1 MKIKDLIKEL
11 EKLDGEKTI
20 GVVWEDCISINECEM
35 EIRSKEKF
43 NKDRDENLKLFDY
56 YV

>member
-20 GVVWEDCISINECEM
+20 GTSWEDN
-35 EIRSKEKF
+35 IRIEEHDLRIYSKEKF
-43 NKDRDENLKLFDY
+43 NELREENLKQFDY
-56 YV
+56 YL